1 MKALLALLLL
11 VPAAAAAQ
19 DDYALPRQEP
29 KTDVRGWNIGPGIG
43 IRTLKA
49 AGYQVSII
57 CPKGKGAMESFVE
70 IDGIDQGGL
79 GVQVQCRPVPRL
91 LVFASGGYALAGF
104 GWNFGVGG
112 RLLPYAKWCPYLTAM
127 YGYNAAIVIQ
137 GAADRNGI
145 YYGPSIGIGVEDHRR
160 RNYAN
165 FWRFGIVVP
174 FRSAAYRAALD
185 ALRADPNFEVTG
197 EPIPISI
204 SAAYHFGL

>member
-29 KTDVRGWNIGPGIG
+29 KTDVRGWNIGPGI
-43 IRTLKA
+43 
-49 AGYQVSII
+49 
-57 CPKGKGAMESFVE
+57 
-70 IDGIDQGGL
+70 GIDQGGL